1 MIKQLTISVELLLLL
16 VMSASV
22 AHAFEV
28 NVEFTAEAMQTMP
41 GQAPVYSKMYV
52 SKNAVRTESYI
63 DGRLVVDITFPFQGR
78 RLRLFPETKKY
89 IAASGLPVKQQAKRK
104 TAKSPCDGIP
114 DSVCKKI
121 GSEILHGIKVEKW
134 QIERKVKDKVFKVLQ
149 WLDSERNLS
158 LREMSPDGSIAEL
171 KTLGKNH
178 LYEREVEVWEYI
190 ESNATGITD
199 RSKQWYDPELKMV
212 VQEQKQG
219 GYFRGLRNIKTG
231 KQNKKLFELP
241 VSYQKVAN

>member
-1 MIKQLTISVELLLLL
+1 MLKQLTKRVALLMLL
-16 VMSASV
+16 VMSAGV

-28 NVEFTAEAMQTMP
+28 NVEFTAEAMQSMP

-63 DGRLVVDITFPFQGR
+63 NGSLVVDITFPYQGR

-89 IAASGLPVKQQAKRK
+89 IAASSLPVIMEPNKKAAQ
-104 TAKSPCDGIP
+104 SPCDGMP
-114 DSVCKKI
+114 GSVCKNM
-121 GSEILHGIKVEKW
+121 GNEILNGIKVEKW
-134 QIERKVKDKVFKVLQ
+134 QIEKKVKDKVLKVLQ
-149 WLDSERNLS
+149 WIDPKRNLS

-171 KTLGKNH
+171 RTLGKSD
-178 LYEREVEVWEYI
+178 LYGREVEVWEYI

-212 VQEQKQG
+212 IQEQKQG

-231 KQNKKLFELP
+231 KQNKALFELP
-241 VSYQKVAN
+241 ASYQKVAN

>member
-1 MIKQLTISVELLLLL
+1 MFKQLTISVEILILL
-16 VMSASV
+16 VMSVGVS
-22 AHAFEV
+22 HAFEV
-28 NVEFTAEAMQTMP
+28 NVEFTAEAMQSMP
-41 GQAPVYSKMYV
+41 AQPPVYSRMYV

-63 DGRLVVDITFPFQGR
+63 DGSLVVDITFPYQGR

-89 IAASGLPVKQQAKRK
+89 IAASGLPVKLEPNKKA
-104 TAKSPCDGIP
+104 ANSPCDGISG
-114 DSVCKKI
+114 SVCKSM
-121 GSEILHGIKVEKW
+121 GEEILHGIKVEKW

-149 WLDSERNLS
+149 WHDPERNLS

-171 KTLGKNH
+171 RTLGKSH

-190 ESNATGITD
+190 ESNATGVTD

-212 VQEQKQG
+212 IQEQKQG

-231 KQNKKLFELP
+231 KQNKELFELP